1 MRSENGAKRKSAATI
16 HNSSHSQYVL
26 MIKLTRKQ
34 TREALASVP
43 LDALLLGAQ
52 GAKETK
58 LTPRERRF
66 AESMALGKSKAQ
78 AYRDAVPHSKA
89 KPETQSRRGVELS
102 AKGSVQAQ
110 IDALVLAQEAAR
122 HSSPAALRA
131 LVIQQLTEHAINPD
145 IQPAQRL
152 RALELLGKV
161 TEVAAF
167 TERREVIKTTDAGQ
181 ARTQLL
187 DSLRSA
193 LRADATDAAVTQP
206 SLGATLVPEGLANE
220 GPGYDVPLAGLRVP
234 ALDRVLCNVQGDAHQ
249 GDGTP
254 QGVASAA
261 GDGAGTGTPRD
272 RPRACAPT
280 LLSIPDIRTPPFDE
294 TPPVTFPNKEGEGV

>member
-1 MRSENGAKRKSAATI
+1 M
-16 HNSSHSQYVL
+16 
-26 MIKLTRKQ
+26 
-34 TREALASVP
+34 
-43 LDALLLGAQ
+43 
-52 GAKETK
+52 
-58 LTPRERRF
+58 
-66 AESMALGKSKAQ
+66 GKSKAA
-78 AYRDAVPHSKA
+78 AYRDAVPHSVA
-89 KPETQSRRGVELS
+89 KPETQSRRGQEL
-102 AKGSVQAQ
+102 AKSGAVQAQ

-145 IQPAQRL
+145 VQPAQRL

-193 LRADATDAAVTQP
+193 LRAGATDAAVTQP
-206 SLGATLVPEGLANE
+206 SLGATNPTPPATGQGPSVE
-220 GPGYDVPLAGLRVP
+220 GPGYSVSLAGLRVP
-234 ALDRVLCNVQGDAHQ
+234 QLARVLCNVQGDAHQ
-249 GDGTP
+249 GDGTA

-261 GDGAGTGTPRD
+261 GDGAGTGTPLD

-280 LLSIPDIRTPPFDE
+280 LLSNPDIRSILPDEPP
-294 TPPVTFPNKEGEGV
+294 PIPFPNAEGEGV

>member
-1 MRSENGAKRKSAATI
+1 MCSENSAKRKSPGRI
-16 HNSSHSQYVL
+16 HTYLHTYYVPA
-26 MIKLTRKQ
+26 MKLTRKQ

-43 LDALLLGAQ
+43 MDTLLLGVQ
-52 GAKETK
+52 GAKESR
-58 LTPRERRF
+58 LTPKQRKF
-66 AESMALGKSKAQ
+66 AEAVALGKTGAQ
-78 AYRDAVPHSKA
+78 AYREAYDSQGKPVTQAHEGSRLKNNPAVA
-89 KPETQSRRGVELS
+89 
-102 AKGSVQAQ
+102 AQ
-110 IDALVLAQEAAR
+110 IQALALAQEAQR

-131 LVIQQLTEHAINPD
+131 LVIQQLTQHAINPD

-193 LRADATDAAVTQP
+193 LRAGATDAAVTQP
-206 SLGATLVPEGLANE
+206 ALGATLVDAALVNE

-234 ALDRVLCNVQGDAHQ
+234 QLARVLCNVQGDARP

-261 GDGAGTGTPRD
+261 GDGAGTGTPLD

-294 TPPVTFPNKEGEGV
+294 PPPVTFPNEEGEGV

>member
-1 MRSENGAKRKSAATI
+1 
-16 HNSSHSQYVL
+16 V
-26 MIKLTRKQ
+26 
-34 TREALASVP
+34 
-43 LDALLLGAQ
+43 
-52 GAKETK
+52 
-58 LTPRERRF
+58 
-66 AESMALGKSKAQ
+66 
-78 AYRDAVPHSKA
+78 A

-145 IQPAQRL
+145 VQPAQRL

-193 LRADATDAAVTQP
+193 LKAGAVEAAVTQP
-206 SLGATLVPEGLANE
+206 SLGATNPAPPATDQGPGSE
-220 GPGYDVPLAGLRVP
+220 GPGYDVSLAGLRVP
-234 ALDRVLCNVQGDAHQ
+234 QLARVLCNVQGDAHQ

-254 QGVASAA
+254 QAIASDA
-261 GDGAGTGTPRD
+261 GDGAGMGAPLD
-272 RPRACAPT
+272 RPHACAPT

-294 TPPVTFPNKEGEGV
+294 PPPITFPNEEGEGV

>member
-1 MRSENGAKRKSAATI
+1 MRFENGAKRKSAATI
-16 HNSSHSQYVL
+16 HTYSHTHYVPA
-26 MIKLTRKQ
+26 MKLTRKQ

-43 LDALLLGAQ
+43 MDTLLLGVQ
-52 GAKETK
+52 GAKQTK

-145 IQPAQRL
+145 VQPAQRL

-167 TERREVIKTTDAGQ
+167 TERREVIKTTDAGT
-181 ARTQLL
+181 ARSQLL

-193 LRADATDAAVTQP
+193 LKAGAVEAAVTQP
-206 SLGATLVPEGLANE
+206 ALAATLADAAQANE

-234 ALDRVLCNVQGDAHQ
+234 QLARVLCNVQGDAHQ
-249 GDGTP
+249 GDGTA
-254 QGVASAA
+254 QAIASAA
-261 GDGAGTGTPRD
+261 GDGAGMGAPLD
-272 RPRACAPT
+272 RPLACAPT

-294 TPPVTFPNKEGEGV
+294 PPPITFPNEEGEGV

>member
-1 MRSENGAKRKSAATI
+1 
-16 HNSSHSQYVL
+16 

-58 LTPRERRF
+58 LTPRERKF

-110 IDALVLAQEAAR
+110 IDALVLAQEAQR

-131 LVIQQLTEHAINPD
+131 LVIQQLTQHAINPD

-193 LRADATDAAVTQP
+193 LRAGATDAAVTQP
-206 SLGATLVPEGLANE
+206 SLGATNPTPPATGQGPGIE

-234 ALDRVLCNVQGDAHQ
+234 QLARVLCNVTGDARP

-254 QGVASAA
+254 QGIASAA

-272 RPRACAPT
+272 RARACAPT

-294 TPPVTFPNKEGEGV
+294 PPPVTFPNEEGEGV